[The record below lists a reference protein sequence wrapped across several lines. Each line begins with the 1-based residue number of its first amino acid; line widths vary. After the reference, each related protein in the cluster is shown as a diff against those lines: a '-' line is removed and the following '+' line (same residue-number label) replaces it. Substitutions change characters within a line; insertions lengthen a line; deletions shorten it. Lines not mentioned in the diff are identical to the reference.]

1 MGALDTHTRISLA
14 NETFEKYRYRYY
26 HLSNPGIVCFLLDK
40 KSTSAG
46 IQTLTQFKCTKMN
59 PMWKT
64 FTTIL
69 LLLFVLTNRQLNVA
83 QAKNHETTIDSAKHA
98 FEEALLH
105 QQWQESNSPTATTG
119 SIVVDDIEEEEAMI
133 VKNLCVTAT
142 THLRSTLRLTVD
154 ALRRISDTAASIISG
169 LAKAAA
175 GAFKLSADGIWI
187 IATRLAQPRAPD
199 DRMPH
204 FLDRMGRRVAKVMH
218 TAANVLYGMSE
229 ACILTSETSEVFS
242 SSLGQAVEDSFNGLE
257 FLSYSLQQGLSLLL
271 STRVQKRDKHLQGK
285 GRGQRHKDHHGP
297 QSSVPSSRRRPRLRV
312 TNESTQG
319 NDTTHSVHQTEENDV
334 DMDESM
340 DEMELSGH
348 VLDSTENISWEM
360 ESNQYL
366 RSVSKQ
372 SNQTNNNTNNR
383 IDTTTNDS
391 SSDGTW
397 RNEFSFW
404 KDVLVLLRDVSR
416 EVVTYSIHS
425 LHCMHTLF

>member
-1 MGALDTHTRISLA
+1 
-14 NETFEKYRYRYY
+14 
-26 HLSNPGIVCFLLDK
+26 
-40 KSTSAG
+40 
-46 IQTLTQFKCTKMN
+46 
-59 PMWKT
+59 MWKT

-69 LLLFVLTNRQLNVA
+69 LLLVVLTNRQLNVA

-271 STRVQKRDKHLQGK
+271 STRVQKRDKHMQGK
-285 GRGQRHKDHHGP
+285 GRGQRHKDRHGP
-297 QSSVPSSRRRPRLRV
+297 LSSVPSPGRRSRLRV

-319 NDTTHSVHQTEENDV
+319 NDTTQSVHQTEEND
-334 DMDESM
+334 MDM

-348 VLDSTENISWEM
+348 VLDSAENISWEM
-360 ESNQYL
+360 ES
-366 RSVSKQ
+366 VSKQ
-372 SNQTNNNTNNR
+372 SNQTAN
-383 IDTTTNDS
+383 TTTHSIDNTTIDS

-416 EVVTYSIHS
+416 EVVHYSVHS
-425 LHCMHTLF
+425 LHCTALHCIHTLF